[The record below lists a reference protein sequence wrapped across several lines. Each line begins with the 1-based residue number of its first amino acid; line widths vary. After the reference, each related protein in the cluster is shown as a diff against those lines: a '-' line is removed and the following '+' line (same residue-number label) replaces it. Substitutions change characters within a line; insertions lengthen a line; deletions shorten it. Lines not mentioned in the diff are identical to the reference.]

1 MWVPDQGLD
10 ITVFDTGTSNQTNCE
25 RLDTND
31 EVTQYRVPFC
41 WVSRNRSLIVNLFW
55 KKGYLAV
62 GSLEQS
68 DKL

>member
-1 MWVPDQGLD
+1 MLSNGKIIFMKHGKLLCFFFFVCLFVCFMWVPDQGLD

-41 WVSRNRSLIVNLFW
+41 
-55 KKGYLAV
+55 
-62 GSLEQS
+62 
-68 DKL
+68 